1 MRMNTKN
8 LLIAGFLSPLM
19 LFAETLNIEAD
30 GNYVFGERIELTDS
44 SDAIYNV
51 TGTLTLTGVLNDAES
66 YIELG
71 LVPFDGAGTSLQSID
86 SFSFPFDQNAD
97 GYMSIAMLPMSGND
111 SVTISKRIQL
121 GGAELKQVSF
131 VVGATLSDGA
141 KVAVTDLKLTRVG
154 EDISDAQTSSGI
166 SVGEGT
172 SSASGLTIVV
182 GKTGAVLAK
191 DNLVD
196 LIKEDTLSQKE
207 ISLLSNARRTIFVNA
222 DIGSDNFAGLKRG
235 RGQADGPKK
244 TIKSALGVLGAGD
257 EIVLQES
264 NEVYKLST
272 SIRAKPG
279 QTLVIRPEGKVTIKG
294 SN

>member
-1 MRMNTKN
+1 MSMNTKN

-19 LFAETLNIEAD
+19 LFADTLNIEVD

-44 SDAIYNV
+44 SDALYNV
-51 TGTLTLTGVLNDAES
+51 TGTFSLTGALNGAES
-66 YIELG
+66 YIDLG
-71 LVPFDGAGTSLQSID
+71 LAPFDGAGTSLQSTD
-86 SFSFPFDQNAD
+86 RFSFPLDQNAD
-97 GYMSIAMLPMSGND
+97 GYMSIAMLLMSGNEPL
-111 SVTISKRIQL
+111 TISKRIQL

-141 KVAVTDLKLTRVG
+141 KVVVTDLKLTRVG
-154 EDISDAQTSSGI
+154 EDISDAQTSSGV
-166 SVGEGT
+166 SVGTGT
-172 SSASGLTIVV
+172 SSVSGLTVAAD
-182 GKTGAVLAK
+182 KTGAVLVK

-196 LIKEDTLSQKE
+196 LTKEESLSQKE
-207 ISLLSNARRTIFVNA
+207 TSLLSNIRRTIFVNA
-222 DIGSDNFAGLKRG
+222 DIGSDNFAGLKRV

-264 NEVYKLST
+264 NEAYKLST